1 MDEDRELEEIR
12 RRKLQEIQNSR
23 AAQEELEQEKAAQE
37 AERARKMQILRQILD
52 PKARERLSNLR
63 LVKPDMV
70 ENVEN
75 QLIQLYSMGR
85 INRVINDDELK
96 QLLGKMMDSKR
107 EIHIERR

>member
-12 RRKLQEIQNSR
+12 RRKLQELQNNR
-23 AAQEELEQEKAAQE
+23 VAQEELEQEKAAQE